1 MSVEIAAT
9 AVALQ
14 FVVAFHLTESDL
26 LMKQTGAIDNGIL
39 SSLHLCFILFDAQN
53 RDAAGF

>member
-1 MSVEIAAT
+1 MPVEIAGDCSGFT
-9 AVALQ
+9 V
-14 FVVAFHLTESDL
+14 VVAFHLTESDL

-39 SSLHLCFILFDAQN
+39 SSLHLCFILFDVQN